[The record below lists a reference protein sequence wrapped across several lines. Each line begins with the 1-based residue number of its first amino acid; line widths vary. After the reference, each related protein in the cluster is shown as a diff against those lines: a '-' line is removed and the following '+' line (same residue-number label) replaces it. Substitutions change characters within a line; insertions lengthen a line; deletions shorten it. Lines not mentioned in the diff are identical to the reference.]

1 MAESHVVSGLVS
13 KRSELA
19 GLIEHH
25 MQEIHRMNA
34 DLHHL
39 DATIKLFNPDYDL
52 RTVRIK
58 QHYKKNRF
66 FKSGE
71 SARLVLDVL
80 READGAI
87 STEDVAL
94 ALLNKKGLDSTDKD
108 VLVFF
113 KKAAITALRHQS
125 NRKLVKKTGVA
136 SDGVTLLWERV

>member
-25 MQEIHRMNA
+25 MQEIHRMDA

-71 SARLVLDVL
+71 STRLVLDVL
-80 READGAI
+80 READGAMT
-87 STEDVAL
+87 TEEVAL
-94 ALLNKKGLDSTDKD
+94 TMLNKKGLDSPDKD
-108 VLVFF
+108 VTTFF

-125 NRKLVKKTGVA
+125 NRKLVNNTGFA
-136 SDGVTLLWERV
+136 PDGITLLWELV